1 MVHIAHVP
9 ELWPSWATSSGSA
22 IESTKDTVGR
32 VDSAAALCVTSNTTT
47 LLADV
52 QHRMRLESRV
62 NVSDSGWPS
71 CAHLMMGADAVCTAR
86 AHTHTR

>member
-1 MVHIAHVP
+1 
-9 ELWPSWATSSGSA
+9 
-22 IESTKDTVGR
+22 
-32 VDSAAALCVTSNTTT
+32 
-47 LLADV
+47 
-52 QHRMRLESRV
+52 MRLESRV